1 MHVYY
6 LYICTDARI
15 WTFFFWMPFASWS
28 EEFSSPVL
36 LFILLNRH
44 ANEWQVFFSFDLKFQ
59 MKFEF
64 CSSHQI
70 LLDLHWAWLC
80 LVLFLEQKR
89 KNINNIRL
97 VGETWTCNFK
107 CRSFCLQFKFFWYCD
122 WELLLHKDG
131 IRYFFHYYLKLLV
144 RYPIKFPMF
153 NFVHALLNI
162 RDF

>member
-1 MHVYY
+1 MYRCQD
-6 LYICTDARI
+6 LNIFLLDAICFMI
-15 WTFFFWMPFASWS
+15 WRVFLPCLVIY
-28 EEFSSPVL
+28 SPQQACKWVAGL
-36 LFILLNRH
+36 L
-44 ANEWQVFFSFDLKFQ
+44 FSFDLKFQ

-97 VGETWTCNFK
+97 VGKHGLAISNVALFVFNLNLIW
-107 CRSFCLQFKFFWYCD
+107 SCD
-122 WELLLHKDG
+122 WELLHKDG

>member
-1 MHVYY
+1 MYRCQD
-6 LYICTDARI
+6 LNIFLLDAICFMI
-15 WTFFFWMPFASWS
+15 WRVFLPCLVIY
-28 EEFSSPVL
+28 SPQQACKWVAGL
-36 LFILLNRH
+36 L
-44 ANEWQVFFSFDLKFQ
+44 FSFDLKFQ

>member
-6 LYICTDARI
+6 LYICTDVRI

-107 CRSFCLQFKFFWYCD
+107 CRSFCLQFKFNLILWLRVITQRRYKVLFS
-122 WELLLHKDG
+122 LLFETSCQISNKISHVQLCSCSSEH
-131 IRYFFHYYLKLLV
+131 
-144 RYPIKFPMF
+144 
-153 NFVHALLNI
+153 
-162 RDF
+162 